1 MNSFRIKKYITYGCS
16 FTFNL
21 CLKKIKFNP
30 IFGIDYNPEKTK
42 YNFPI
47 FEDFSI
53 LKKSNYLNNKIKIII
68 FSTKAEEQKK
78 NLESLGLKYK
88 KDFYKFTDFKIFKN
102 TLLHVLVDEDFIY
115 SSKLIK
121 KNSIIMDIGANLG
134 LFTITINANKK
145 IKKSYLIEPNYLLN
159 NDLKTN
165 LKVFR
170 FRRYKIINKAVT
182 DIKEKK
188 SSLFLP
194 NKNNSFHAAQGSMTE
209 WSQIFDKRLSPL
221 NKNKIRSQAT
231 TYDKLEVA
239 NIRGDLL
246 LKKEKINKLDF
257 IKIDVEGSEVNVL
270 RSMKKS
276 IINLKPIVYIE
287 ITDNTESKI
296 TIISNMFK
304 EYGKLFMLEKNKLKK
319 IKMKLD
325 LTKCSHFYL
334 LSNSYIKKFKL

>member
-1 MNSFRIKKYITYGCS
+1 
-16 FTFNL
+16 
-21 CLKKIKFNP
+21 
-30 IFGIDYNPEKTK
+30 
-42 YNFPI
+42 
-47 FEDFSI
+47 
-53 LKKSNYLNNKIKIII
+53 
-68 FSTKAEEQKK
+68 
-78 NLESLGLKYK
+78 
-88 KDFYKFTDFKIFKN
+88 
-102 TLLHVLVDEDFIY
+102 
-115 SSKLIK
+115 
-121 KNSIIMDIGANLG
+121 
-134 LFTITINANKK
+134 
-145 IKKSYLIEPNYLLN
+145 
-159 NDLKTN
+159 
-165 LKVFR
+165 
-170 FRRYKIINKAVT
+170 
-182 DIKEKK
+182 
-188 SSLFLP
+188 
-194 NKNNSFHAAQGSMTE
+194 
-209 WSQIFDKRLSPL
+209 
-221 NKNKIRSQAT
+221 
-231 TYDKLEVA
+231 LEVA